1 MRIEDGE
8 KEKVKIKNSKLK
20 KFGRALA
27 AIQAALN
34 CFCLLVLV
42 GLFAAPSVVGQEKV
56 RFPIGESSKTL
67 SYGPLW
73 VAAKMGFF
81 DKEGLDVPIVTMR
94 GSPLTIQALTADSIY
109 VANATVDTLIS
120 AYERGADI
128 TMIGGLINGL
138 GLSMIGGK
146 QYKTY
151 ADLRG
156 TTIGSQTLTSGTGF
170 ALRLVMKTHGLEYP
184 RDYQLLNIGSAP
196 DRFRALASGNIS
208 SAPVGVP
215 LDLVAKQQGFN
226 IIGYFADDQPN
237 FQFNVYIVK
246 RSWAEKNR
254 PLVVRFMKAMV
265 TTMRWMAENRDAAC
279 TYLTKEMSI
288 SMEHCRYAY
297 DYNWKNRIWDRNAD
311 LNVEGV
317 RTLINLTADQGVL
330 KDPLPQP
337 AKYIDP
343 SYLKQALAEIEKI
356 KK

>member
-1 MRIEDGE
+1 MKMRFWIG
-8 KEKVKIKNSKLK
+8 
-20 KFGRALA
+20 AL
-27 AIQAALN
+27 I
-34 CFCLLVLV
+34 LLVCFSA
-42 GLFAAPSVVGQEKV
+42 GPIEAQEKF
-56 RFPIGESSKTL
+56 RFPIAESSKTL

-120 AYERGADI
+120 AYEKGASDL

-156 TTIGSQTLTSGTGF
+156 TTIGTQTLTSGTGF
-170 ALRLVMKTHGLEYP
+170 ALRLVLKAHGMEYP
-184 RDYQLLNIGSAP
+184 RDYKLLNIGGAA
-196 DRFRALASGNIS
+196 DRYQALNSGQIS
-208 SAPVGVP
+208 STPVGVP
-215 LDLVAKQQGFN
+215 LDLVAKQQGYN
-226 IIGYFADDQPN
+226 IIGYFADDEPN

-246 RSWAEKNR
+246 KTWAEKNR
-254 PLVVRFMKAMV
+254 PLVLRFMRAMV
-265 TTMRWMAENRDAAC
+265 STMRWMNDNRDAAC
-279 TYLTKEMSI
+279 AYLSKEMVI
-288 SMEHCRYAY
+288 SLEHCRYAS
-297 DYNWKNRIWDRNAD
+297 DYNWKSKIWDRNAD

-317 RTLINLTADQGVL
+317 RTLIKITAEQGIL
-330 KDPLPQP
+330 KEPLPP
-337 AKYIDP
+337 PSKYIDQ
-343 SYLKQALAEIEKI
+343 SYVKQAWAELA

>member
-1 MRIEDGE
+1 MN
-8 KEKVKIKNSKLK
+8 VV
-20 KFGRALA
+20 RATTRPGSILR
-27 AIQAALN
+27 
-34 CFCLLVLV
+34 LLIFAVLV
-42 GLFAAPSVVGQEKV
+42 GSPCFAQEKV

-73 VAAKMGFF
+73 IASKMGFF
-81 DKEGLDVPIVTMR
+81 EREGLDVPIITMR

-109 VANATVDTLIS
+109 VANATVDTLIA
-120 AYERGADI
+120 AYEKGADI

-146 QYKTY
+146 PYKTY

-156 TTIGSQTLTSGTGF
+156 TTIGTQTLTSGTGF
-170 ALRLVMKTHGLEYP
+170 ALRLVLKAHGLEYP
-184 RDYQLLNIGSAP
+184 RDYKLLNIGGAS
-196 DRFRALASGNIS
+196 DRYQALTSGQIS

-254 PLVVRFMKAMV
+254 TLVVRFMKTMV
-265 TTMRWMAENRDAAC
+265 ATMRWMMDNRETAC
-279 TYLTKEMSI
+279 AYLSKEMTISI
-288 SMEHCRYAY
+288 EHCRYAA

-317 RTLINLTADQGVL
+317 RTVIKITAEQGIL
-330 KDPLPQP
+330 KEPLPQP
-337 AKYIDP
+337 SRYIDT
-343 SYLKQALAEIEKI
+343 SYLKQALAELA

>member
-1 MRIEDGE
+1 MSLLF
-8 KEKVKIKNSKLK
+8 VV
-20 KFGRALA
+20 A
-27 AIQAALN
+27 
-34 CFCLLVLV
+34 LVLV
-42 GLFAAPSVVGQEKV
+42 SIFPSSLVLAQEKF

-81 DKEGLDVPIVTMR
+81 EKEGLDVPIVTMR

-109 VANATVDTLIS
+109 VASATVDTLIN

-138 GLSMIGGK
+138 GLSMIGAK

-170 ALRLVMKTHGLEYP
+170 ALRLVMKVHGLEYP
-184 RDYQLLNIGSAP
+184 RDYKLLNIGSAP
-196 DRFRALASGNIS
+196 DRFQALTAGQIS

-265 TTMRWMAENRDAAC
+265 ASMRWMADNRDAAC
-279 TYLTKEMSI
+279 AYLTKEMSI
-288 SMEHCRYAY
+288 SMEHCRYAS
-297 DYNWKNRIWDRNAD
+297 DYNWKNRIWDRDAG

-317 RTLINLTADQGVL
+317 RTIINLTADQGVL
-330 KDPLPQP
+330 KEPLPQP
-337 AKYIDP
+337 SKYMDQ
-343 SYLKQALAEIEKI
+343 SYLKQAWAEIDKS

>member
-1 MRIEDGE
+1 MKIEDGGLM
-8 KEKVKIKNSKLK
+8 IA
-20 KFGRALA
+20 RAA
-27 AIQAALN
+27 AIFMLAI
-34 CFCLLVLV
+34 V
-42 GLFAAPSVVGQEKV
+42 FATPCRAQEKF

-81 DKEGLDVPIVTMR
+81 EKEGLDVPIVTMR

-146 QYKTY
+146 PYKTY

-170 ALRLVMKTHGLEYP
+170 ALRLVMKVHGLEYP

-265 TTMRWMAENRDAAC
+265 GAMRWMADNRDGAC
-279 TYLTKEMSI
+279 AYLTKEMSI
-288 SMEHCRYAY
+288 SMEHCRYAS

-311 LNVEGV
+311 LNVEGI

-337 AKYIDP
+337 AKYIDL
-343 SYLKQALAEIEKI
+343 SYLKQAWAEIEKI

>member
-1 MRIEDGE
+1 MR
-8 KEKVKIKNSKLK
+8 KENGGSRIAGA
-20 KFGRALA
+20 F
-27 AIQAALN
+27 AILVIA
-34 CFCLLVLV
+34 VLV
-42 GLFAAPSVVGQEKV
+42 AAASFAQEKV

-73 VAAKMGFF
+73 VAGKMGFF
-81 DKEGLDVPIVTMR
+81 EREGLEVPIVTMR

-120 AYERGADI
+120 AYEKGADI

-146 QYKTY
+146 AYKSY

-156 TTIGSQTLTSGTGF
+156 TTIGTQTLTSGTGF
-170 ALRLVMKTHGLEYP
+170 ALRLVLKAHGLEYP
-184 RDYQLLNIGSAP
+184 RDYALLNIGSAP
-196 DRFRALASGNIS
+196 DRYRALTSGQIS

-254 PLVVRFMKAMV
+254 PLVVRFMKAMAS
-265 TTMRWMAENRDAAC
+265 TMRWMLDNREAAC
-279 TYLTKEMSI
+279 AYLTKEMAI
-288 SMEHCRYAY
+288 SLEHCRYASEF
-297 DYNWKNRIWDRNAD
+297 NWNKRIWDRNAD

-317 RTLINLTADQGVL
+317 RTLIKITAEQGIL
-330 KDPLPQP
+330 KEPLPEP

-343 SYLKQALAEIEKI
+343 SYLKQALAEIG

>member
-1 MRIEDGE
+1 MGIEDGG
-8 KEKVKIKNSKLK
+8 LRM
-20 KFGRALA
+20 GRAA
-27 AIQAALN
+27 AILMFAVVLASPAL
-34 CFCLLVLV
+34 
-42 GLFAAPSVVGQEKV
+42 AQEKF

-81 DKEGLDVPIVTMR
+81 DKEGLEVPIVTMR

-120 AYERGADI
+120 AYEKGADL

-146 QYKTY
+146 PYKTY

-156 TTIGSQTLTSGTGF
+156 TTIGTQTLTSGTGF
-170 ALRLVMKTHGLEYP
+170 ALRLVLKVHGLEYP
-184 RDYQLLNIGSAP
+184 RDYALLNIGGAS
-196 DRFRALASGNIS
+196 DRYQALTSGQIS

-246 RSWAEKNR
+246 RSWAGKNR
-254 PLVVRFMKAMV
+254 QLVVRFMKAMV
-265 TTMRWMAENRDAAC
+265 FD
-279 TYLTKEMSI
+279 
-288 SMEHCRYAY
+288 
-297 DYNWKNRIWDRNAD
+297 NALD
-311 LNVEGV
+311 DGQSRRRLWLLVKGNG
-317 RTLINLTADQGVL
+317 DQHGSL
-330 KDPLPQP
+330 PLCVGLQLEKPHLGPQRRSERRRR
-337 AKYIDP
+337 AHTD
-343 SYLKQALAEIEKI
+343 QNHRGARHFERALAAAIEVHRPELP
-356 KK
+356 

>member
-1 MRIEDGE
+1 MEVRGSGIAQ
-8 KEKVKIKNSKLK
+8 VAVILCMVVLS
-20 KFGRALA
+20 FVPCA
-27 AIQAALN
+27 A
-34 CFCLLVLV
+34 
-42 GLFAAPSVVGQEKV
+42 QEKV

-73 VAAKMGFF
+73 IASKMGFF
-81 DKEGLDVPIVTMR
+81 EREGLEVPIVTMR

-120 AYERGADI
+120 AFEKGADI

-146 QYKTY
+146 PYKTY
-151 ADLRG
+151 PELRG
-156 TTIGSQTLTSGTGF
+156 TTIGTQTLTSGTGF
-170 ALRLVMKTHGLEYP
+170 ALRLVLKAHGLEYP
-184 RDYQLLNIGSAP
+184 RDYALLNIGSAP
-196 DRFRALASGNIS
+196 DRYRALTSGQIS

-237 FQFNVYIVK
+237 FQFNVYVVK

-254 PLVVRFMKAMV
+254 PMVVRFMKAMV
-265 TTMRWMAENRDAAC
+265 LTMRWILDNREPAC
-279 TYLTKEMSI
+279 AYLSKEMAISI
-288 SMEHCRYAY
+288 EHCHYASEF
-297 DYNWKNRIWDRNAD
+297 NWKKRIWDRNAD

-317 RTLINLTADQGVL
+317 RTLIRITAEQGIL
-330 KDPLPQP
+330 KEPLPEP
-337 AKYIDP
+337 AKYIDS
-343 SYLKQALAEIEKI
+343 SYLKQALAELS

>member
-1 MRIEDGE
+1 MFAI
-8 KEKVKIKNSKLK
+8 VV
-20 KFGRALA
+20 ALLICVIGSFVPA
-27 AIQAALN
+27 
-34 CFCLLVLV
+34 
-42 GLFAAPSVVGQEKV
+42 SVTLAQEKI

-81 DKEGLDVPIVTMR
+81 DKEGLEVPIVTMR

-120 AYERGADI
+120 ASERGADL

-146 QYKTY
+146 PYKTY

-156 TTIGSQTLTSGTGF
+156 TTIGTQTLTSGTGF
-170 ALRLVMKTHGLEYP
+170 ALRLVLKVHGLEYP
-184 RDYQLLNIGSAP
+184 RDYALLNIGGAP
-196 DRFRALASGNIS
+196 DRYQALTSGQIS

-237 FQFNVYIVK
+237 FQFNVYMVK

-254 PLVVRFMKAMV
+254 TLVVRFMKAMV
-265 TTMRWMAENRDAAC
+265 STMRWMIDNREAAC
-279 TYLTKEMSI
+279 AYLSKEMVISI
-288 SMEHCRYAY
+288 EHCRYASE
-297 DYNWKNRIWDRNAD
+297 YNWKNRIWDRNAD

-317 RTLINLTADQGVL
+317 RTLIKITAEQGIL
-330 KDPLPQP
+330 KEPLPQP
-337 AKYIDP
+337 AKYIDQ
-343 SYLKQALAEIEKI
+343 SYLKQAWTEI

>member
-1 MRIEDGE
+1 LI
-8 KEKVKIKNSKLK
+8 
-20 KFGRALA
+20 FA
-27 AIQAALN
+27 
-34 CFCLLVLV
+34 VLV
-42 GLFAAPSVVGQEKV
+42 GSPCFAQEKV

-73 VAAKMGFF
+73 IASKMGFF
-81 DKEGLDVPIVTMR
+81 EREGLDVPIITMR

-109 VANATVDTLIS
+109 VANATVDTLIA
-120 AYERGADI
+120 AYEKGADI

-146 QYKTY
+146 PYKTY

-156 TTIGSQTLTSGTGF
+156 TTIGTQTLTSGTGF
-170 ALRLVMKTHGLEYP
+170 ALRLVLKAHGLEYP
-184 RDYQLLNIGSAP
+184 RDYKLLNIGGAS
-196 DRFRALASGNIS
+196 DRYQALTSGQIS

-254 PLVVRFMKAMV
+254 TLVVRFMKTMV
-265 TTMRWMAENRDAAC
+265 ATMRWMMDNRETAC
-279 TYLTKEMSI
+279 AYLSKEMTISI
-288 SMEHCRYAY
+288 EHCRYAA

-317 RTLINLTADQGVL
+317 RTVIKITAEQGIL
-330 KDPLPQP
+330 KEPLPQP
-337 AKYIDP
+337 SRYIDT
-343 SYLKQALAEIEKI
+343 SYLKQALAELAKR
-356 KK
+356 

>member
-1 MRIEDGE
+1 M
-8 KEKVKIKNSKLK
+8 
-20 KFGRALA
+20 LA
-27 AIQAALN
+27 TPCAA
-34 CFCLLVLV
+34 
-42 GLFAAPSVVGQEKV
+42 QEKV

-73 VAAKMGFF
+73 VAGKMGFF
-81 DKEGLDVPIVTMR
+81 EREGLEVPIITMR

-146 QYKTY
+146 PYKTY

-156 TTIGSQTLTSGTGF
+156 TTIGTQTLTSGTGF
-170 ALRLVMKTHGLEYP
+170 ALRLVLKVHGMEYP
-184 RDYQLLNIGSAP
+184 RDYKLLNIGGAS
-196 DRFRALASGNIS
+196 DRYQALTSGQIS

-254 PLVVRFMKAMV
+254 PLVVRFMKAMAS
-265 TTMRWMAENRDAAC
+265 TMRWMMDNREAAC
-279 TYLTKEMSI
+279 GYLSKEMVISI
-288 SMEHCRYAY
+288 E
-297 DYNWKNRIWDRNAD
+297 
-311 LNVEGV
+311 
-317 RTLINLTADQGVL
+317 TL
-330 KDPLPQP
+330 PLC
-337 AKYIDP
+337 
-343 SYLKQALAEIEKI
+343 LGL
-356 KK
+356 

>member
-1 MRIEDGE
+1 MHFVAG
-8 KEKVKIKNSKLK
+8 
-20 KFGRALA
+20 
-27 AIQAALN
+27 
-34 CFCLLVLV
+34 CLLMLTIV
-42 GLFAAPSVVGQEKV
+42 GERLEAQEKF

-81 DKEGLDVPIVTMR
+81 EKEGLEVPIVTMR

-109 VANATVDTLIS
+109 VANATVDTLIN
-120 AYERGADI
+120 AYEKGADI

-138 GLSMIGGK
+138 GLSMIGAK
-146 QYKTY
+146 PYKTY

-170 ALRLVMKTHGLEYP
+170 ALRLVMKVHGLEYP
-184 RDYQLLNIGSAP
+184 RDYKLLNIGSAP
-196 DRFRALASGNIS
+196 DRFKALAAGQIS

-215 LDLVAKQQGFN
+215 LDLVAKEQGFN

-237 FQFNVYIVK
+237 FQFNVYVVK

-254 PLVVRFMKAMV
+254 LVVVRFMKSMV
-265 TTMRWMAENRDAAC
+265 ASMRWMADNRDAAC
-279 TYLTKEMSI
+279 AYLTKEMSI
-288 SMEHCRYAY
+288 SMEHCRHAS
-297 DYNWKNRIWDRNAD
+297 DYNWKNRIWDRDAG
-311 LNVEGV
+311 LNIEGV

-337 AKYIDP
+337 AKYIDQ
-343 SYLKQALAEIEKI
+343 SYLKQALTELA

>member
-1 MRIEDGE
+1 MRIEDGGLRIAR
-8 KEKVKIKNSKLK
+8 VVASFLL
-20 KFGRALA
+20 ALA
-27 AIQAALN
+27 VVAPAA
-34 CFCLLVLV
+34 
-42 GLFAAPSVVGQEKV
+42 AQEKI

-81 DKEGLDVPIVTMR
+81 EREGLEVPIVTMR

-109 VANATVDTLIS
+109 VASATVDTLIN

-138 GLSMIGGK
+138 GLSMIGAK

-170 ALRLVMKTHGLEYP
+170 ALRLVMKVHGLEYP
-184 RDYQLLNIGSAP
+184 RDYKLLNIGSAP
-196 DRFRALASGNIS
+196 DRFQALTSGQIAA
-208 SAPVGVP
+208 APVGVP
-215 LDLVAKQQGFN
+215 LDLVARKQGFN
-226 IIGYFADDQPN
+226 VIGYFADDQPN
-237 FQFNVYIVK
+237 FQFNVYIIK

-254 PLVVRFMKAMV
+254 LLVVRFMKAMV
-265 TTMRWMAENRDAAC
+265 ATMRWMENNRDPAC
-279 TYLTKEMSI
+279 EYLTKEMSI
-288 SMEHCRYAY
+288 SLDHCRYAY

-317 RTLINLTADQGVL
+317 RTIIHLTADQGVL
-330 KDPLPQP
+330 KEPLPQP
-337 AKYIDP
+337 SKYIDP
-343 SYLKQALAEIEKI
+343 GYLKQALAEMGKR
-356 KK
+356 

>member
-1 MRIEDGE
+1 
-8 KEKVKIKNSKLK
+8 VNVV
-20 KFGRALA
+20 RATTRPGSILR
-27 AIQAALN
+27 
-34 CFCLLVLV
+34 LLIFAVLV
-42 GLFAAPSVVGQEKV
+42 GSPCFAQEKV

-73 VAAKMGFF
+73 IASKMGFF
-81 DKEGLDVPIVTMR
+81 EREGLDVPIITMR

-109 VANATVDTLIS
+109 VANATVDTLIA
-120 AYERGADI
+120 AYEKGADI

-146 QYKTY
+146 PYKTY

-156 TTIGSQTLTSGTGF
+156 TTIGTQTLTSGTGF
-170 ALRLVMKTHGLEYP
+170 ALRVVLKAHGLEYP
-184 RDYQLLNIGSAP
+184 RDYKLLNIGGAS
-196 DRFRALASGNIS
+196 DRYQALTSGQIS

-254 PLVVRFMKAMV
+254 TLVVRFMKTMV
-265 TTMRWMAENRDAAC
+265 ATMRWMMDNRETAC
-279 TYLTKEMSI
+279 AYLSKEMTISI
-288 SMEHCRYAY
+288 EHCRYAA

-317 RTLINLTADQGVL
+317 RTVIKITAEQGIL
-330 KDPLPQP
+330 KEPLPQP
-337 AKYIDP
+337 SKYIDS
-343 SYLKQALAEIEKI
+343 SYLKQALAELA

>member
-1 MRIEDGE
+1 MRMHFVAG
-8 KEKVKIKNSKLK
+8 
-20 KFGRALA
+20 
-27 AIQAALN
+27 
-34 CFCLLVLV
+34 CLLMLTIV
-42 GLFAAPSVVGQEKV
+42 GERLEAQEKF

-81 DKEGLDVPIVTMR
+81 EKEGLEVPIVTMR

-109 VANATVDTLIS
+109 VANATVDTLIN
-120 AYERGADI
+120 AYEKGADI

-138 GLSMIGGK
+138 GLSMIGAK
-146 QYKTY
+146 PYKTY

-170 ALRLVMKTHGLEYP
+170 ALRLVMKVHGLEYP
-184 RDYQLLNIGSAP
+184 RDYKLLNIGSAP
-196 DRFRALASGNIS
+196 DRFKALAAGQIS

-215 LDLVAKQQGFN
+215 LDLVAKEQGFN

-237 FQFNVYIVK
+237 FQFNVYVVK

-254 PLVVRFMKAMV
+254 LVVVRFMKSMV
-265 TTMRWMAENRDAAC
+265 ASMRWMADNRDAAC
-279 TYLTKEMSI
+279 AYLTKEMSI
-288 SMEHCRYAY
+288 SMEHCRHAS
-297 DYNWKNRIWDRNAD
+297 DYNWKNRIWDRDAG
-311 LNVEGV
+311 LNIEGV

-330 KDPLPQP
+330 KEPLPQP
-337 AKYIDP
+337 AKYIDQ
-343 SYLKQALAEIEKI
+343 SYLKQALTELA

>member
-1 MRIEDGE
+1 MN
-8 KEKVKIKNSKLK
+8 VV
-20 KFGRALA
+20 RATTRPGSILR
-27 AIQAALN
+27 
-34 CFCLLVLV
+34 LLIFAVLV
-42 GLFAAPSVVGQEKV
+42 GSPCFAQEKV

-73 VAAKMGFF
+73 IASKMGFF
-81 DKEGLDVPIVTMR
+81 EREGLDVPIITMR

-109 VANATVDTLIS
+109 VANATVDTLIA
-120 AYERGADI
+120 AYEKGADI

-146 QYKTY
+146 PYKTY

-156 TTIGSQTLTSGTGF
+156 TTIGTQTLTSGTGF
-170 ALRLVMKTHGLEYP
+170 ALRVVLKAHGLEYP
-184 RDYQLLNIGSAP
+184 RDYKLLNIGGAS
-196 DRFRALASGNIS
+196 DRYQALTSGQIS

-254 PLVVRFMKAMV
+254 TLVVRFMKTMV
-265 TTMRWMAENRDAAC
+265 ATMRWMMDNRETAC
-279 TYLTKEMSI
+279 AYLSKEMTISI
-288 SMEHCRYAY
+288 EHCRYAA

-317 RTLINLTADQGVL
+317 RTVIKITAEQGIL
-330 KDPLPQP
+330 KEPLPQP
-337 AKYIDP
+337 SRYIDS
-343 SYLKQALAEIEKI
+343 SYLKQALAELAKR
-356 KK
+356 

>member
-1 MRIEDGE
+1 MN
-8 KEKVKIKNSKLK
+8 VV
-20 KFGRALA
+20 RATTRPGSILR
-27 AIQAALN
+27 
-34 CFCLLVLV
+34 LLIFAVLV
-42 GLFAAPSVVGQEKV
+42 GSPCFAQEKV

-73 VAAKMGFF
+73 IASKMGFF
-81 DKEGLDVPIVTMR
+81 EREGLDVPIITNR

-109 VANATVDTLIS
+109 VANATVDTLIG
-120 AYERGADI
+120 AYEKGADL

-146 QYKTY
+146 PYKTY

-156 TTIGSQTLTSGTGF
+156 TTIGTQTLTSGTGF
-170 ALRLVMKTHGLEYP
+170 ALRLVLKAHGLEYP
-184 RDYQLLNIGSAP
+184 RDYKLLNIGGAS
-196 DRFRALASGNIS
+196 DRYQALTSGQIS

-254 PLVVRFMKAMV
+254 TLVVRFMKTMV
-265 TTMRWMAENRDAAC
+265 ATMRWMMDNRETAC
-279 TYLTKEMSI
+279 AYLSKEMTISI
-288 SMEHCRYAY
+288 EHCRYAA

-317 RTLINLTADQGVL
+317 RTVIKITAEQGIL
-330 KDPLPQP
+330 KEPLPQP
-337 AKYIDP
+337 SRYIDS
-343 SYLKQALAEIEKI
+343 SYLKQALAELA